1 MIITAAKQLTIGYK
15 TTPLIQNLSFHIKQ
29 GQIVCLLGANGC
41 GKTTLMRTLLG
52 LLPSLA
58 GHIIIEGKE
67 ISKWSPTDLAKVIA
81 YVPQATHLPFSF
93 KVIDM
98 VIMGRGAHI
107 SFFSMPS
114 IQDKAM
120 AMETLEMLSLSH
132 LAHRTFDTLSGGEK
146 QLVLIARALVQQ
158 PKLLIMDEPA
168 ASLDFGNQ
176 IKLINQIKTLKALG
190 ISVFMSTHH
199 PQHAAL
205 LADEVI
211 LLTPHRHVLQDKP
224 ELLLTPEHLAQLY
237 NVKPTDIQAH
247 FYAYPDNNN
256 PYRQEYEHH

>member
-15 TTPLIQNLSFHIKQ
+15 TTPLIQNLSFYIKQ

-114 IQDKAM
+114 SQDKAM

-211 LLTPHRHVLQDKP
+211 LLTPHRHVLQDK
-224 ELLLTPEHLAQLY
+224 LLLTPEHLAQLY

>member
-1 MIITAAKQLTIGYK
+1 
-15 TTPLIQNLSFHIKQ
+15 
-29 GQIVCLLGANGC
+29 
-41 GKTTLMRTLLG
+41 
-52 LLPSLA
+52 
-58 GHIIIEGKE
+58 
-67 ISKWSPTDLAKVIA
+67 
-81 YVPQATHLPFSF
+81 
-93 KVIDM
+93 M

-114 IQDKAM
+114 SQDKAM